1 LAWQQDD
8 GVSDIDWDVPT
19 LIPEL
24 DVVDLAAA
32 VAFYKLLGF
41 ELQYERAEEAFA
53 YLVAGGAHLML
64 QAADGPGRRFTRSPL
79 RRPFGRGL
87 NLQIEVPDV
96 TAVHARVLAAGH
108 EPVVALEERWYRAG
122 DVEHG
127 NRQFVIEDLDG
138 YPLRPF
144 QDLGTRPSDIEGAR
158 TSEGL

>member
-1 LAWQQDD
+1 MS
-8 GVSDIDWDVPT
+8 G
-19 LIPEL
+19 
-24 DVVDLAAA
+24 AAA
-32 VAFYKLLGF
+32 TAELLQGQMR
-41 ELQYERAEEAFA
+41 LRA
-53 YLVAGGAHLML
+53 
-64 QAADGPGRRFTRSPL
+64 GRA
-79 RRPFGRGL
+79 PFGRGL

-138 YPLRPF
+138 YLLRPF
-144 QDLGTRPSDIEGAR
+144 QDLGTRPSEVDGAR